1 MCSELSKLHYE
12 AKFYNFL
19 TFTLINLLVLVQ
31 TIHCVNAVSRKCE
44 YGVLEITSDTKV
56 LLSHES
62 QTSDLT
68 KDFCFTRDFQNPIL
82 TFPTHSIFTVNLAS
96 KFKFTR
102 INITIS
108 SFTQTLTNEEVM
120 YKFRTYHQYPHN
132 LPCTFRP
139 VMHLHRCWKLTMNY
153 RQSTK
158 STQYNN
164 IQLLDGYK

>member
-1 MCSELSKLHYE
+1 MEKNVLQVNY
-12 AKFYNFL
+12 YNFAK
-19 TFTLINLLVLVQ
+19 
-31 TIHCVNAVSRKCE
+31 CVIQKSCQVTRLRIMTWNIC
-44 YGVLEITSDTKV
+44 IT
-56 LLSHES
+56 
-62 QTSDLT
+62 
-68 KDFCFTRDFQNPIL
+68 CDFQNPIL

-164 IQLLDGYK
+164 IQLLGGCKYHN

>member
-1 MCSELSKLHYE
+1 MEKNVLQVNY
-12 AKFYNFL
+12 YNFAK
-19 TFTLINLLVLVQ
+19 
-31 TIHCVNAVSRKCE
+31 CVIQKSCQVTRLRIMTWNIC
-44 YGVLEITSDTKV
+44 IT
-56 LLSHES
+56 
-62 QTSDLT
+62 
-68 KDFCFTRDFQNPIL
+68 CDFQNPIL